1 MGSEMCIRDSCLH
14 STYLPTGLGSVK
26 SSLLHISP
34 KIEESSKTLGKSSL
48 HTYRQVTLPLL
59 RPSILMGL
67 AIVFLVTMKELP
79 AVLMLSPLDFHTLT
93 TDIWTYSSEA
103 FFTKAAIPSLTLL
116 LVSSI
121 PLTLAMFKSG
131 LRG

>member
-1 MGSEMCIRDSCLH
+1 MGLLVFACVLL
-14 STYLPTGLGSVK
+14 YLPTGLGSVK

-34 KIEESSKTLGKSSL
+34 RLEESSKTLGNASL
-48 HTYRQVTLPLL
+48 RTYIKVTLPLL
-59 RPSILMGL
+59 KPSILMGV

-103 FFTKAAIPSLTLL
+103 FFAKAAVPSLTLL

-121 PLTLAMFKSG
+121 PLTLVMLKSG

>member
-1 MGSEMCIRDSCLH
+1 MGI
-14 STYLPTGLGSVK
+14 
-26 SSLLHISP
+26 
-34 KIEESSKTLGKSSL
+34 
-48 HTYRQVTLPLL
+48 
-59 RPSILMGL
+59 

-103 FFTKAAIPSLTLL
+103 FFAKAAVPSLTLL

-121 PLTLAMFKSG
+121 PLTLVMLKSG